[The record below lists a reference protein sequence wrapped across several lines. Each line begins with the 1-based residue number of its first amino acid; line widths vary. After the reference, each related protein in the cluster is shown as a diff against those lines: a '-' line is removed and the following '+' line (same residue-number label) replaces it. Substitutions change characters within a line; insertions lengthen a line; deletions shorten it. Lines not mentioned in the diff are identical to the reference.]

1 MQSITQHAR
10 WTGGRA
16 RLSLIALLAVA
27 LALAANGWLAAPRV
41 HADGVWTTR
50 SSMPTARYGLAVAR
64 GHNGNVYAIG
74 GYDGTLTAQATVEVY
89 SPSTDTWSTVSP
101 MPTARTALA
110 VATGGDGRIYAI
122 GGVDGS
128 GNRLNTVEVYTPST
142 DTWAEAAPMPTPRD
156 SLAAVAANGL
166 IYAIGGFN
174 GSIPLDTVEAY
185 DPATNS
191 WTTGLAPMP
200 TPRYVFGAALGPNGN
215 IYAIGGTNT
224 ESGVTLPMTEAYSPA
239 TNTWTELAPLPTPR
253 FALAAATGADGR
265 IYAIGG
271 LNSAFTSFDTVE
283 AYTLTTNSW
292 ASVAPMPT
300 PRGYFAATV
309 AGGTIYAVG
318 GLGASGILATVEAYP
333 TQPAAPP
340 PAPSATISLGGAGYS
355 AGGPTFLTSGMPLTL
370 GGTESGGSIASVSYR
385 VCQATCA
392 SGSAFTTIGGASA
405 SVAITGADGPYEVDA
420 YVTDANGASSPTQ
433 TLTVTLDNSAP
444 HVTLT
449 APTDGATYTY
459 EQAVAAGYSCDDGS
473 GSGVATCAGTL
484 ASGSALPTSSLGL
497 HTFGVSTSD
506 NLGNAATTSATY
518 GVTCVNAGILQPINA
533 DGSSI
538 FKLGRTVPI
547 KQQLQ
552 GACAG
557 LGTAQLTVYLAKV
570 SSSVTGTQVE
580 ASSTSSADS
589 GNTMRYDPTS
599 GQYLFNLG
607 TGALTAGTYQLA
619 IYIGGTN
626 TTGVLLNSVQFSLQ

>member
-10 WTGGRA
+10 WRVGRA
-16 RLSLIALLAVA
+16 QLPLIALLAVA

-41 HADGVWTTR
+41 HADGVWTTHA
-50 SSMPTARYGLAVAR
+50 SMPTARYGLAVAR
-64 GHNGNVYAIG
+64 GHNGNLYAIG
-74 GYDGTLTAQATVEVY
+74 GYDGTLTVQATVEVY

-110 VATGGDGRIYAI
+110 VATGSDGRIYAI
-122 GGVDGS
+122 GGVDGN
-128 GNRLNTVEVYTPST
+128 GNRLSTVEVYTPST

-185 DPATNS
+185 DPATNT
-191 WTTGLAPMP
+191 WATGLAPMP
-200 TPRYVFGAALGPNGN
+200 TPRYVFGATLGPNGN
-215 IYAIGGTNT
+215 VYAIGGTNT

-253 FALAAATGADGR
+253 FALAAVTGADGR

-283 AYTLTTNSW
+283 AYTLATNSW

-300 PRGYFAATV
+300 PRGYLGATV
-309 AGGTIYAVG
+309 AGGAIYAFG
-318 GLGASGILATVEAYP
+318 GLGASGILNTVEAYP
-333 TQPAAPP
+333 TYPVTSPP
-340 PAPSATISLGGAGYS
+340 VASISLGGAGYS
-355 AGGPTFLTSGMPLTL
+355 AGGATFLTSAMPLTI
-370 GGTESGGSIASVSYR
+370 GGTESNGSIASVSYR
-385 VCQATCA
+385 VCQAACA
-392 SGSAFTTIGGASA
+392 SGSAFTTSGGASA
-405 SVAITGADGPYEVDA
+405 SVTITGADGPFEVDA
-420 YVTDANGASSPTQ
+420 YVTDANGTSSPTQ
-433 TLTVTLDNSAP
+433 TLAVTLDNTAP

-449 APTDGATYTY
+449 TPTDGSTYTY
-459 EQAVAAGYSCDDGS
+459 QQAVTAGYSCDDGT

-552 GACAG
+552 GTCAG

-570 SSSVTGTQVE
+570 SSSISGTQVE
-580 ASSTSSADS
+580 AVSTSSEDS

-607 TGALTAGTYQLA
+607 TGSLTAGTYQLS
-619 IYIGGTN
+619 IYIGGSN
-626 TTGVLLNSVQFSLQ
+626 TTGVLINTVQFSLR

>member
-1 MQSITQHAR
+1 MHSTTQHDL
-10 WTGGRA
+10 WKLKRA
-16 RLSLIALLAVA
+16 RFSLVGLMLAVA
-27 LALAANGWLAAPRV
+27 LSLTTSVWLAAPRAR
-41 HADGVWTTR
+41 ADGVWTTR
-50 SSMPTARYGLAVAR
+50 SPMPTARFGLGGTR
-64 GHNGNVYAIG
+64 GHDGIIYAIG
-74 GYDGTLTAQATVEVY
+74 GYDGTFTAQATVEAY
-89 SPSTDTWSTVSP
+89 SPGTDTWSTVSP
-101 MPTARTALA
+101 MPTPRTALA
-110 VATGGDGRIYAI
+110 VATGSDGRIYAI
-122 GGVDGS
+122 GGKDGN
-128 GNRLNTVEVYTPST
+128 GNVLSTVEVYTPST

-156 SLAAVAANGL
+156 ALAAVVANGL

-174 GSIPLDTVEAY
+174 GTIPLDTVEAY
-185 DPATNS
+185 NPQTNT

-200 TPRYVFGAALGPNGN
+200 TPRYVFGATLGPNGN

-224 ESGVTLPMTEAYSPA
+224 QSGVTLPMAEAYSPA
-239 TNTWTELAPLPTPR
+239 TDTWTELAPMPTPR
-253 FALAAATGADGR
+253 FALAAATGTDGR

-271 LNSAFTSFDTVE
+271 LTSAFSTLGTVE
-283 AYTLTTNSW
+283 AYTPAANSW

-300 PRGYFAATV
+300 PRAYLAAAVTS
-309 AGGTIYAVG
+309 GTIYAIG
-318 GLGASGILATVEAYP
+318 GSGASGILNTVEAYP
-333 TQPAAPP
+333 TYPVTSPP
-340 PAPSATISLGGAGYS
+340 VASISLSGAGYS
-355 AGGPTFLTSGMPLTL
+355 AGGTTFLTSAMPLTI

-385 VCQATCA
+385 ICQTACDT
-392 SGSAFTTIGGASA
+392 SSAFTTVGGASA
-405 SVAITGADGPYEVDA
+405 SVAIAGADGAYEVDA
-420 YVTDANGASSPTQ
+420 YVTDANGNSSPTQ
-433 TLTVTLDNSAP
+433 TLAVTLDNTAP

-459 EQAVAAGYSCDDGS
+459 QQAVTAGYSCDDGG

-484 ASGSALPTSSLGL
+484 ANGSALPTSSLGL
-497 HTFGVSTSD
+497 HTFDVSTTD
-506 NLGNAATTSATY
+506 NLGNTATKSATY
-518 GVTCVNAGILQPINA
+518 GVTCANSGILQPINA

-538 FKLGRTVPI
+538 LKLGRTVPI

-557 LGTAQLTVYLAKV
+557 LGTAQLTVYLVQV

-580 ASSTSSADS
+580 AVSTSSADS

-607 TGALTAGTYQLA
+607 TGSLTAGTYQLA